1 MRYSVNKFLILFI
14 YRSEQKE
21 PTPVKKRRSK
31 RTNMVA
37 TSTRLLEDG
46 PKSWTEITDQ
56 KQFQM
61 LGFYHDTEKLL
72 YVEDYT
78 KLKWNPAVNP
88 HPNFLW
94 EDINLSKGSSFGEKT
109 IKLGNG
115 DSYTL
120 IRNPCAGVQ
129 VGKLLLYLYH

>member
-1 MRYSVNKFLILFI
+1 
-14 YRSEQKE
+14 
-21 PTPVKKRRSK
+21 
-31 RTNMVA
+31 MVA

-120 IRNPCAGVQ
+120 IRNPCAGDQ